1 MSFEIGPISPF
12 QAAGAV
18 RRTEPATSRFSVDPA
33 RPAAAGRAGS
43 TSAHAQDSAELSLPA
58 HPPTEVLD
66 AIGAAAARA
75 AELRAD
81 NRELHFHKD
90 EASGR
95 VIVQVRDL
103 EGNVIRTI
111 PPSKALDIMSGARI

>member
-1 MSFEIGPISPF
+1 MSFEIGPISPY
-12 QAAGAV
+12 QATGAI
-18 RRTEPATSRFSVDPA
+18 RRTEPATSRFSVDLA
-33 RPAAAGRAGS
+33 RPAAAA
-43 TSAHAQDSAELSLPA
+43 SAPAPPAADSAELSLPA

-81 NRELHFHKD
+81 NRELHFSKD
-90 EASGR
+90 QATGR

-111 PPSKALDIMSGARI
+111 PPSKALDIMSGAPI

>member
-1 MSFEIGPISPF
+1 MSFEIGPISPY
-12 QAAGAV
+12 QATGAI
-18 RRTEPATSRFSVDPA
+18 RRTEPATSRFSVDLA
-33 RPAAAGRAGS
+33 RPAAAAAS
-43 TSAHAQDSAELSLPA
+43 SPAQAADSAELSLPA

-81 NRELHFHKD
+81 NRELHFSKD
-90 EASGR
+90 EATGR

-111 PPSKALDIMSGARI
+111 PPSKALDIMSGAQI

>member
-1 MSFEIGPISPF
+1 MSFEIGPISPY
-12 QAAGAV
+12 QGTGAI
-18 RRTEPATSRFSVDPA
+18 RRTEPATSRFSVDLA
-33 RPAAAGRAGS
+33 RPAAAAPAPAR
-43 TSAHAQDSAELSLPA
+43 DSAEVSLPA

-81 NRELHFHKD
+81 NRELHFSKD
-90 EASGR
+90 EATGR

-103 EGNVIRTI
+103 DGNVIRTI
-111 PPSKALDIMSGARI
+111 PPSKALDVMSGAEI

>member
-1 MSFEIGPISPF
+1 MSFEIGPISPY
-12 QAAGAV
+12 QATGAI
-18 RRTEPATSRFSVDPA
+18 RRTEPATSRFSVDLA
-33 RPAAAGRAGS
+33 RPAAAAAS
-43 TSAHAQDSAELSLPA
+43 APAHAADSAELSLPA

-81 NRELHFHKD
+81 NRELHFSKD
-90 EASGR
+90 EATGR

-111 PPSKALDIMSGARI
+111 PPSKALDIMSGAQI